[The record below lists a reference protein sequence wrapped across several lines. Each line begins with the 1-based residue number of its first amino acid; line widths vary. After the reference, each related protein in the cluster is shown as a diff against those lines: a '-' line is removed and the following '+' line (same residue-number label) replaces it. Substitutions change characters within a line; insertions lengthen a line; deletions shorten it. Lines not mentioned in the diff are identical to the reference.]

1 MTIGTI
7 SSDQLDDY
15 VAEVDERGGLGTE
28 ATRELNADFEIE
40 LSVDVDQSA
49 DPFSAEYIAS
59 QEQVYR
65 ELSGREIDQD
75 ENEITP
81 LDVDELVGRANPYGS
96 TDATFIAKH
105 ARTILT
111 SILVSQLPMSAKV
124 LDMGCGWGL
133 STEMF
138 GFTGCDVTAVDINPL
153 FVDLVS
159 QRAAARGYQVETV
172 RSAFDEVTVDGLY
185 DLVFFYESFHH
196 AILPWKVLDVVGPL
210 VKPGGKITLAGEPI
224 NDYWWKNWGLRLD
237 ADSVYCIRKFGWF
250 ENGWSADFITE
261 CFRRSGFELNLLP
274 GIGLDQT
281 TIGVATR
288 IGDGVTGISSAPV
301 LATEPDGVAAA
312 EARLG
317 AEVER
322 FGAINEQLAAE
333 LARLHQTNG
342 QLSDELGRVAGLH
355 DILTNSRWN
364 RLGRALRRVGD
375 LGKR

>member
-28 ATRELNADFEIE
+28 ATRELNADFGIE
-40 LSVDVDQSA
+40 LSVSVDQSI
-49 DPFSAEYIAS
+49 DPFSDAYIES
-59 QEQVYR
+59 QKQVYR

-75 ENEITP
+75 ENEVTDITVG
-81 LDVDELVGRANPYGS
+81 DLVGRANPYGS
-96 TDATFIAKH
+96 TDVTFIAKH

-111 SILVSQLPMSAKV
+111 SILVSQLPNSARV

-138 GFTGCDVTAVDINPL
+138 GFTGCEVTALDINEL

-159 QRAAARGYQVETV
+159 KRAAARGYQVETV
-172 RSAFDEVTVDGLY
+172 QSAFDEVDVQGLY

-224 NDYWWKNWGLRLD
+224 NEHWWKNWGLRLD

-250 ENGWSADFITE
+250 ENGWSADFIVE

-288 IGDGVTGISSAPV
+288 VSDGVSGISSAPV
-301 LATEPDGVAAA
+301 MVADEQGGPGRGVV
-312 EARLG
+312 
-317 AEVER
+317 AEVELGR
-322 FGAINEQLAAE
+322 FAEINEQLAAE
-333 LARLHQTNG
+333 LERLHQTNVH
-342 QLSDELGRVAGLH
+342 LSEELAQVAGLH
-355 DILTNSRWN
+355 DVLTNSRWN
-364 RLGRALRRVGD
+364 RLGRAVRRVSD